1 MSPLLIPSERR
12 ISCLVSRADVVGAG
26 PKVSQA
32 QQGEMR
38 ETSQNADLPLCPKGT
53 ATAAAWVTHGG
64 HSRTLGTHRA
74 PGRGTGGQ
82 EGTDNT

>member
-1 MSPLLIPSERR
+1 M
-12 ISCLVSRADVVGAG
+12 SRADVVGAG

-38 ETSQNADLPLCPKGT
+38 ETSQNADLPPCPKGT

-74 PGRGTGGQ
+74 PGRGTGGRRGRTIP
-82 EGTDNT
+82 EY